1 MAEVRLSERARHGH
15 SEPAAAASESSGAG
29 PGVRLIKRHWRSADE
44 FAPHGNFGGHR
55 TKKYR
60 AHHREPPLS
69 LAVAEVRGMKLSR
82 IQPGGKN
89 PVVSF
94 QLPAQQQSC
103 PGLT

>member
-15 SEPAAAASESSGAG
+15 SDSEPAAAASESSGAD
-29 PGVRLIKRHWRSADE
+29 VRLIKRHWRSDE
-44 FAPHGNFGGHR
+44 LVPHGNFGGHR
-55 TKKYR
+55 TKPEKYR

-89 PVVSF
+89 PVW
-94 QLPAQQQSC
+94 
-103 PGLT
+103 

>member
-1 MAEVRLSERARHGH
+1 MAT
-15 SEPAAAASESSGAG
+15 PAAAASESSGAG
-29 PGVRLIKRHWRSADE
+29 VRLIKRHWRSDE
-44 FAPHGNFGGHR
+44 LVPHGNFGGHR

-94 QLPAQQQSC
+94 QLPAQQQAG

>member
-1 MAEVRLSERARHGH
+1 
-15 SEPAAAASESSGAG
+15 
-29 PGVRLIKRHWRSADE
+29 LIKRHWRSANE
-44 FAPHGNFGGHR
+44 FAPHGTGSGNFGGHR

-94 QLPAQQQSC
+94 QLPAQQQAG